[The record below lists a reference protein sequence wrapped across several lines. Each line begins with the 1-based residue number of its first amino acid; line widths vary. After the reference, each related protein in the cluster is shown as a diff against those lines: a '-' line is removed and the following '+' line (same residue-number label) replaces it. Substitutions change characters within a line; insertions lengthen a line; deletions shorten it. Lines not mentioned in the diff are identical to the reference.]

1 MHHRARII
9 FAGSPEFAVPSLQ
22 ALLDSRSEL
31 VAVLTQ
37 PDRPAG
43 RGRKTE
49 PGPVKRAALAA
60 GACILQPTSLRDPQ
74 VQQALRDLQPDLL
87 VVVAYGQLLPP
98 AVLGIPRLGCLNVH
112 ASLLPRWRGASPIQA
127 AVLAGDNE
135 TGISLMQMDIGLDTG
150 PVYCEQRTVIGPHET
165 AGQLQERLATMG
177 GELLAAKL
185 DSILAGQLLAVP
197 QLTTGVTYAGRIS
210 KADGII
216 DWSQG
221 AIDIERRIRAFNP
234 WPVAQTLLKGE
245 LLRCWSAIP
254 LDATEQAI
262 GLPGKVVAVEQ
273 RGIVVQTGEGLLILA
288 EVQMPGKKR
297 ISGLE
302 FANSR
307 MLQQTVLGR

>member
-1 MHHRARII
+1 M
-9 FAGSPEFAVPSLQ
+9 PSLQ

-60 GACILQPTSLRDPQ
+60 GTRILQPTSLRDPQ
-74 VQQALRDLQPDLL
+74 VQQALRDLQPDLI

-262 GLPGKVVAVEQ
+262 GLPGTVVAVEQ